1 MMAFLTMLLA
11 ATLQAANTN
20 TVPMRSIDKGVMS
33 NMDDGRQASAQS
45 AAEWAKLWTQHAGER
60 TRPGVDFTREVVAA
74 VFLGTRPTAGFS
86 IEIVR
91 VRQESLALVVE
102 YRETRPAPDSVA
114 AQVLTSPYHI
124 VAIPRGSATQVKF
137 ARVQ

>member
-1 MMAFLTMLLA
+1 MTTLLTLLLA
-11 ATLQAANTN
+11 ATLQAASTS

-33 NMDDGRQASAQS
+33 NMDDGRQASARS
-45 AAEWAKLWTQHAGER
+45 VEEWSKLWVQHAGER
-60 TRPGVDFTREVVAA
+60 TRPAVDFTKEVVAA

-86 IEIVR
+86 VEIVR
-91 VRQESLALVVE
+91 VRQEGVALVVE
-102 YRETRPAPDSVA
+102 FKETRPAPESVA

-124 VAIPRGSATQVKF
+124 VAVPRGSTTEVKF